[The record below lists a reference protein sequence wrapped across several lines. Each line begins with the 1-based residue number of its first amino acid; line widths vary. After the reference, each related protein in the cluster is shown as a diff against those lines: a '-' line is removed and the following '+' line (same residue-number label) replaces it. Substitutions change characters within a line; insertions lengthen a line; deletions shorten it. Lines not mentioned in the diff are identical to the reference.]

1 MNTYDVEIVHE
12 DSGTSVKFQYESDVS
27 HEDDLAS
34 QIFSDI
40 SVTVSK
46 TIGD

>member
-12 DSGTSVKFQYESDVS
+12 ASGVSIKFEYESDVS

-46 TIGD
+46 TIKD

>member
-12 DSGTSVKFQYESDVS
+12 ASGTSVKFEYESDVP

-40 SVTVSK
+40 SVTVTK
-46 TIGD
+46 TTEQ

>member
-1 MNTYDVEIVHE
+1 MTLYNIKIVHE
-12 DSGTSVKFQYESDVS
+12 DSGISVKFQYESNVS

-46 TIGD
+46 TTEE